1 MNQIGRHLNNLE
13 RSIAM
18 RLLMHGGRCLCAGRG
33 AHAKE
38 FAVLP
43 VHPILVVFDP
53 VLALNLLIGEMSF
66 GEILG
71 SNGAGQIVNVDVGRH
86 LRISCAA

>member
-1 MNQIGRHLNNLE
+1 MDRDLAVSMMALSSTCHQW
-13 RSIAM
+13 
-18 RLLMHGGRCLCAGRG
+18 RG

-38 FAVLP
+38 FAVLSI
-43 VHPILVVFDP
+43 HPILVVFDP
-53 VLALNLLIGEMSF
+53 VLALNALISEMSF

-71 SNGAGQIVNVDVGRH
+71 SNTAGHIVNVDVGRH